1 MASIKKELAREMESI
16 IDRLDDVRSSALLI
30 NDVDE
35 TDFQD
40 ADLNGDMAMG
50 GDIEGPEAALLV
62 AENRIEEL
70 AQSMGEEIEN
80 LRRLLEILEDD
91 L

>member
-1 MASIKKELAREMESI
+1 MALKKMEMAREMEGI
-16 IDRLDDVRSSALLI
+16 IDSLDEARNRALLI
-30 NDVDE
+30 DDVSE

-40 ADLNGDMAMG
+40 SDIDSEMAEE
-50 GDIEGPEAALLV
+50 IEGTDAALLI
-62 AENRIEEL
+62 AENRIDEL
-70 AQSMGEEIEN
+70 AQVMGEEIEN

>member
-1 MASIKKELAREMESI
+1 MASIKKELAREMEGI
-16 IDRLDDVRSSALLI
+16 IDRLDEVRSSALLI
-30 NDVDE
+30 SDVDE

-40 ADLNGDMAMG
+40 ADLNGDMTMG

-62 AENRIEEL
+62 AENRIDEL